1 MHETDK
7 FNDHIT
13 STVHLAGPKSLFIA
27 RRTSKSL
34 EDMTASVE
42 RYMST
47 RRRFPRSPTLM
58 LKAEDP
64 PDLNAFR
71 IIAHEILNSEF
82 KDLAHGTA
90 QFLSTASLAGHCPA
104 LDSNQ
109 G

>member
-1 MHETDK
+1 
-7 FNDHIT
+7 
-13 STVHLAGPKSLFIA
+13 
-27 RRTSKSL
+27 
-34 EDMTASVE
+34 
-42 RYMST
+42 MSS
-47 RRRFPRSPTLM
+47 RRRFPSSPTLI

-64 PDLNAFR
+64 PDINAFR

-90 QFLSTASLAGHCPA
+90 QFLSTASLADDCPA